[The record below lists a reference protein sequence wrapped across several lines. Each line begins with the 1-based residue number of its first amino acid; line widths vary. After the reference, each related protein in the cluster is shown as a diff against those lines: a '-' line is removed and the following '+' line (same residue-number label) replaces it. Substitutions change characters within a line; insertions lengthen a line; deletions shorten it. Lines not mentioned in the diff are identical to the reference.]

1 MPDVQLFL
9 LASALLTLAPGP
21 DNLQVLARGVAQGR
35 RAALVAT
42 CGFASGVMFHTLLAV
57 AGVALLIR
65 STPTLFTLLTYAGAA
80 YLVWL
85 GVAAW
90 RGRALEFVAEDAA
103 VLPLW
108 RVYRQSLLGNALNP
122 KVSLFF
128 VAFLPQFLRPEAGNA
143 GSQMVLLGFLFMA
156 QTLLIFGFIGWFAA
170 GMGVWLRHR
179 AASGLWLNRMA
190 GLVFVLIG
198 LRMAF
203 LDRG

>member
-1 MPDVQLFL
+1 MIGIV
-9 LASALLTLAPGP
+9 AIGLTSLM
-21 DNLQVLARGVAQGR
+21 
-35 RAALVAT
+35 AT
-42 CGFASGVMFHTLLAV
+42 MGYWFDWVRF
-57 AGVALLIR
+57 
-65 STPTLFTLLTYAGAA
+65 AGAA

-108 RVYRQSLLGNALNP
+108 RVYRQSLLGNVLNP

-143 GSQMVLLGFLFMA
+143 ESQMVLLGFLFMA

-179 AASGLWLNRMA
+179 AAAGLWLNRMA
-190 GLVFVLIG
+190 GLVFVVIG